1 MKMLRRP
8 RLWIAL
14 LFGIVAGLLV
24 LLLPPRPSG
33 KVAVPGLAVEDKAPY
48 VQVRDLSSDGRFLIT
63 RQGNREEPSYFSW
76 DKDETT
82 AVWDRQRTPQTPL
95 ISLVGWN
102 TYCLLAPDASRCC
115 IGNGGQD
122 SHVETPGGS
131 MTVVRKPGLITLLDL
146 PSGQKV
152 KEIQTTAENF
162 WFAPDGTLLAIEKL
176 RVFELE
182 TGRDVKQLPAKAD
195 NFEFR
200 KILGEFAV
208 YGKGFNPADVR
219 LIAWRT
225 GDIAA
230 SATFPQADW
239 VMQTSSDGRVLSWVE
254 RSWNN
259 IGMREPY
266 SSRILD
272 TVTGFHRDYDQPMI
286 TGSFTRASPD
296 GDVFASLE
304 RVRPLPKWLAWLPPR
319 RDGKVMRIERWRTH
333 EELARLP
340 GVMEVCFSADGTK
353 LAAVRDDCVVEIYD
367 FPFRT
372 PWDLIASAGI
382 LSAWCSWCV
391 GWVSARRR
399 QKRAAV

>member
-1 MKMLRRP
+1 MKHLRKL

-14 LFGIVAGLLV
+14 LLGIVAGLLV
-24 LLLPPRPSG
+24 LLLPPRPTG
-33 KVAVPGLAVEDKAPY
+33 TLAVPVPEVEGESPY
-48 VQVRDLSSDGRFLIT
+48 VQVRDLSADGRYVIT
-63 RQGNREEPSYFSW
+63 RQGNHADKYGWAW

-82 AVWDRQRTPQTPL
+82 AVWDRQLTSQTPL

-102 TYCLLAPDASRCC
+102 TYCLLSPDASRCC
-115 IGNGGQD
+115 IGNGGQI
-122 SHVETPGGS
+122 SHVESPDGL
-131 MTVVRKPGLITLLDL
+131 MTAVTISGLITLFEL
-146 PSGQKV
+146 PSGQKL
-152 KEIQTTAENF
+152 KDIQTTAENI
-162 WFAPDGTLLAIEKL
+162 WFAPDGTLLAVEKL

-182 TGRDVKQLPAKAD
+182 TNRDVKQLPAKID
-195 NFEFR
+195 GFEYK

-225 GDIAA
+225 GKVA
-230 SATFPQADW
+230 SSARFPQADW
-239 VMQTSSDGRVLSWVE
+239 VMQTSSDGQVLSWVQP
-254 RSWNN
+254 SWNN

-272 TVTGFHRDYDQPMI
+272 NATGLHRDYDQPMI

-304 RVRPLPKWLAWLPPR
+304 RVRPLPKWLAWLPLR
-319 RDGKVMRIERWRTH
+319 RDGKVMHIERWRTH

-353 LAAVRDDCVVEIYD
+353 LAAARDDCVVEIYD

-372 PWDLIASAGI
+372 PWLMMAGAAI
-382 LSAWCSWCV
+382 LSAACSLCV
-391 GWVSARRR
+391 GWLWARRR
-399 QKRAAV
+399 QKRAAE